1 MGTDEKGALLQ
12 RASYLIL
19 RHLRDELTAQEQ
31 EELHAWIAASAENQR
46 FFDQFKDEQQ
56 LLHKLQQLGSFDTDA
71 AWDAFTSRHFPPA
84 KVRRFPWKWAA
95 AAAVLLFLG
104 TGTYFWNRQ
113 QPAITPTTITDLVN
127 DVRPGSSKAILTLG
141 DGSTVSL
148 DSAGNK
154 VIGQGIRQS
163 GGQLEYEEQAAVSF
177 NTLATP
183 KGGQFQITLADGT
196 KIWLNAA
203 SSLRYPTA
211 FTGGMRKVEVTGE
224 AYFEV
229 AKNAAMPFIVQINP
243 HTAVE
248 VLGTRFNINAYT
260 NEASIKTTL
269 IDGAVKLTVNERSRT
284 LSPGQQ
290 AQVNSQGEIKL
301 IEKADLEE
309 ALAWKNELFYFRNAD
324 LQTVM
329 RQLERW
335 YDVEVSYSGNI
346 PARRFQG
353 EIQRNLNLSDVL
365 EGLRNTEINFSIEGR
380 KIIVKP

>member
-1 MGTDEKGALLQ
+1 METDEKGVLLQ

-19 RHLRDELTAQEQ
+19 RHLRDEITAPEQ
-31 EELHAWIAASAENQR
+31 EELQAWIAASAENQR

-56 LLHKLQQLGSFDTDA
+56 LLQKLQQLGSFDTDA
-71 AWDAFTSRHFPPA
+71 AWEAFTSRHLPPA
-84 KVRRFPWKWAA
+84 KVRTMPWKWVA
-95 AAAVLLFLG
+95 AAAVVLIAG
-104 TGTYFWNRQ
+104 VYFWNQ
-113 QPAITPTTITDLVN
+113 QKPAIEQTVVSELVN
-127 DVRPGSSKAILTLG
+127 DVKPGTSKAILTLG
-141 DGSTVSL
+141 DGSVVTL

-154 VIGQGIRQS
+154 VIGQGIRQA
-163 GGQLEYEEQAAVSF
+163 GGQLEYGEQAAVSF
-177 NTLATP
+177 NTLTTP

-211 FTGGMRKVEVTGE
+211 FAGGTRKVEVTGE

-229 AKNAAMPFIVQINP
+229 AKNAAMPFIVQINAQ
-243 HTAVE
+243 TAVE
-248 VLGTRFNINAYT
+248 VLGTSFNINAYT

-269 IDGAVKLTVNERSRT
+269 IEGAVRLTVNEQSRT

-290 AQVNSQGEIKL
+290 AQVNSQGEIRL
-301 IEKADLEE
+301 VEKADLDE
-309 ALAWKNELFYFRNAD
+309 ALAWKHEIFYFRNAD
-324 LQTVM
+324 LQAVM

-335 YDVEVSYSGNI
+335 YDVEISYSGKI
-346 PARRFQG
+346 PPRRFQG

-365 EGLRNTEINFSIEGR
+365 EGLKNTEINFSIEGR

>member
-1 MGTDEKGALLQ
+1 LETDEKGALLQ

-19 RHLRDELTAQEQ
+19 RHLRDEITAAEQ
-31 EELHAWIAASAENQR
+31 EELQAWIAASAENQR
-46 FFDQFKDEQQ
+46 FFDQFKNEQ
-56 LLHKLQQLGSFDTDA
+56 LLLNKLQQLGSYDTDA

-84 KVRRFPWKWAA
+84 KVRTMPWKWAA
-95 AAAVLLFLG
+95 AAAVLLLAG
-104 TGTYFWNRQ
+104 IYFWNQ
-113 QPAITPTTITDLVN
+113 QKPLIKQTAVAELVN
-127 DVRPGSSKAILTLG
+127 DVKPGTNKAILTLG
-141 DGSTVSL
+141 DGSTVTL
-148 DSAGNK
+148 DSTGNK
-154 VIGQGIRQS
+154 VIGQGIHQT
-163 GGQLEYEEQAAVSF
+163 GGQLEYGDQAAVSF
-177 NTLATP
+177 NTLTTP

-211 FTGGMRKVEVTGE
+211 FVGGTRKVEVTGE

-229 AKNAAMPFIVQINP
+229 AKNAAMPFVVQINP
-243 HTAVE
+243 QTAVE
-248 VLGTRFNINAYT
+248 VLGTSFNINAYT

-269 IDGAVKLTVNERSRT
+269 LEGAIGIRSHEQFRL

-290 AQVNSQGEIKL
+290 AQVNSQGEISL
-301 IEKADLEE
+301 VEKADLDE
-309 ALAWKNELFYFRNAD
+309 ALAWKHDIFYFRNAD

-335 YDVEVSYSGNI
+335 YDVEISYSGKI

-365 EGLRNTEINFSIEGR
+365 EGLKNTEINFSIEGR
-380 KIIVKP
+380 KIIVQP

>member
-1 MGTDEKGALLQ
+1 MEPDEKGTSLQ

-19 RHLRDELTAQEQ
+19 RHLRDELTVQEQ
-31 EELHAWIAASAENQR
+31 EELHAWRAASEENQR

-56 LLHKLQQLGSFDTDA
+56 LLHKLQQLGSFDTTA
-71 AWDAFTSRHFPPA
+71 AWDAFSNRHFPPA
-84 KVRRFPWKWAA
+84 KVRRMPWKWAA
-95 AAAVLLFLG
+95 AAAAVLLLSFA
-104 TGTYFWNRQ
+104 YFWNQ
-113 QPAITPTTITDLVN
+113 QRTPVVQQAELVN
-127 DVRPGSSKAILTLG
+127 DVRPGTHKAILTLG
-141 DGSTVSL
+141 DGSTVTL

-163 GGQLEYEEQAAVSF
+163 GGQLEYEEQGAVSF
-177 NTLATP
+177 NTLTTP

-196 KIWLNAA
+196 RIWLNAA

-211 FTGGMRKVEVTGE
+211 FVGDTRKVEVTGE

-229 AKNAAMPFIVQINP
+229 AENATMPFIVQINAQ
-243 HTAVE
+243 TSVE

-260 NEASIKTTL
+260 NEANIKTTL
-269 IDGAVKLTVNERSRT
+269 IEGAVKLKVKEQSRT

-290 AQVNSQGEIKL
+290 AQVNSQGEIRL
-301 IEKADLEE
+301 IEKADQDE
-309 ALAWKNELFYFRNAD
+309 ALAWKHEIFYFRNAD

-335 YDVEVSYSGNI
+335 YDVEVTYSGNI

-365 EGLRNTEINFSIEGR
+365 DGLKNTEINFSIEGR
-380 KIIVKP
+380 KIIVQP

>member
-1 MGTDEKGALLQ
+1 METDEKGALLQ

-19 RHLRDELTAQEQ
+19 RHLRDEITAPEQ
-31 EELHAWIAASAENQR
+31 EELQAWIAASAENQR

-56 LLHKLQQLGSFDTDA
+56 LLQKLQQLGSFDTDA

-84 KVRRFPWKWAA
+84 KVRTMPWKWVA
-95 AAAVLLFLG
+95 AAAVVLLAG
-104 TGTYFWNRQ
+104 VYFWNQ
-113 QPAITPTTITDLVN
+113 QKPVIEQTVVPGLVN
-127 DVRPGSSKAILTLG
+127 DVRPGTSKAILTLG
-141 DGSTVSL
+141 DGSTVTL

-154 VIGQGIRQS
+154 MIGQGIRQA
-163 GGQLEYEEQAAVSF
+163 GGQLEYGEQAAVSF
-177 NTLATP
+177 NTLTTP

-211 FTGGMRKVEVTGE
+211 FAGGTRKVEVTGE

-229 AKNAAMPFIVQINP
+229 AKHATMPFIVQINAQ
-243 HTAVE
+243 TAVE
-248 VLGTRFNINAYT
+248 VLGTSFNINAYT

-269 IDGAVKLTVNERSRT
+269 IEGAVRLTVNEQSRT

-290 AQVNSQGEIKL
+290 AQVNSQGEIRL
-301 IEKADLEE
+301 IEKADLDE
-309 ALAWKNELFYFRNAD
+309 ALAWKHEIFYFRNAD
-324 LQTVM
+324 LQAVM

-335 YDVEVSYSGNI
+335 YDVEISYSGKI
-346 PARRFQG
+346 PERRFQG

-365 EGLRNTEINFSIEGR
+365 EGLKNTEINFSIEGR

>member
-1 MGTDEKGALLQ
+1 LETDEKGALLQ
-12 RASYLIL
+12 RAGYLIL
-19 RHLRDELTAQEQ
+19 RHLRDEITAAEQ
-31 EELHAWIAASAENQR
+31 EELQAWIAASAENQR
-46 FFDQFKDEQQ
+46 FFEQFKDEQQ
-56 LLHKLQQLGSFDTDA
+56 LLQKLQQLGSFDTDA

-84 KVRRFPWKWAA
+84 KMRTMPWKWVA
-95 AAAVLLFLG
+95 AAAVVLFAG
-104 TGTYFWNRQ
+104 VYFWNQ
-113 QPAITPTTITDLVN
+113 QKPVMEKVVVSGLVN
-127 DVRPGSSKAILTLG
+127 DVKPGTSKAILTLG
-141 DGSTVSL
+141 DGSTVTL

-154 VIGQGIRQS
+154 VIRQGIKQA
-163 GGQLEYEEQAAVSF
+163 GGQLEYGEQAAVTF
-177 NTLATP
+177 NTLTTP

-211 FTGGMRKVEVTGE
+211 FTGGTRKVEVTGE

-229 AKNAAMPFIVQINP
+229 AKNATMPFIVQINAQ
-243 HTAVE
+243 TAVE
-248 VLGTRFNINAYT
+248 VLGTSFNINAYT

-269 IDGAVKLTVNERSRT
+269 IEGLVKLTVNEQSRT

-290 AQVNSQGEIKL
+290 AQVNSQGEIRL
-301 IEKADLEE
+301 IEKADMEE
-309 ALAWKNELFYFRNAD
+309 TLAWKHEIFYFRNAD
-324 LQTVM
+324 LQAVM

-335 YDVEVSYSGNI
+335 YDVEISYSGKI

-365 EGLRNTEINFSIEGR
+365 EGLKNTEINFSIEGS

>member
-1 MGTDEKGALLQ
+1 METDEKGALLQ

-19 RHLRDELTAQEQ
+19 RHLRDEITAAEQ
-31 EELHAWIAASAENQR
+31 EELQAWIAASAENQR

-56 LLHKLQQLGSFDTDA
+56 LLQKLQQLGSFDTDA

-84 KVRRFPWKWAA
+84 KVRTIRWKWAA
-95 AAAVLLFLG
+95 AAAVVLLAG
-104 TGTYFWNRQ
+104 VYFWNQ
-113 QPAITPTTITDLVN
+113 QKPATKETVVSELVN
-127 DVRPGSSKAILTLG
+127 DVKPGTHKAILTLG
-141 DGSTVSL
+141 DGSTVTL

-154 VIGQGIRQS
+154 VIGQGIRQA
-163 GGQLEYEEQAAVSF
+163 GGQLEYGEQAAISF
-177 NTLATP
+177 NTLRTP

-211 FTGGMRKVEVTGE
+211 FVGGTRKVEVTGE

-229 AKNAAMPFIVQINP
+229 AKHATRPFIVQINAQ
-243 HTAVE
+243 TAIE
-248 VLGTRFNINAYT
+248 VLGTSFNINAYT

-269 IDGAVKLTVNERSRT
+269 IEGAVRLTVNEQSRT

-290 AQVNSQGEIKL
+290 AQVNSQGDIQL
-301 IEKADLEE
+301 IEKADLDE
-309 ALAWKNELFYFRNAD
+309 ALAWKHELFYFRNAD
-324 LQTVM
+324 LQAVM

-335 YDVEVSYSGNI
+335 YDVEISYSGKI

-365 EGLRNTEINFSIEGR
+365 EGLKNTEINFSIEGR

>member
-1 MGTDEKGALLQ
+1 METDEKGALLQ

-19 RHLRDELTAQEQ
+19 RHLRDEITAPEQ
-31 EELHAWIAASAENQR
+31 EELQAWLAASAENQR

-56 LLHKLQQLGSFDTDA
+56 LLQKLQQLGRFDTEA

-84 KVRRFPWKWAA
+84 KVRTMPWKWVA
-95 AAAVLLFLG
+95 AAAVILLAG
-104 TGTYFWNRQ
+104 VYFWNQ
-113 QPAITPTTITDLVN
+113 QKPAIEQPIVSELVN
-127 DVRPGSSKAILTLG
+127 DVKPGTSKAILTLG
-141 DGSTVSL
+141 DGSVVTL

-154 VIGQGIRQS
+154 VIGQGIRQA

-177 NTLATP
+177 NTLTTP

-211 FTGGMRKVEVTGE
+211 FTEGTRKVEVTGE

-229 AKNAAMPFIVQINP
+229 AKNAAIPFIVQINAQ
-243 HTAVE
+243 TAVE
-248 VLGTRFNINAYT
+248 VLGTSFNINAYT
-260 NEASIKTTL
+260 NEASINTTL
-269 IDGAVKLTVNERSRT
+269 IEGAVKLTVNEQSRT

-290 AQVNSQGEIKL
+290 AQVNSQGKISL
-301 IEKADLEE
+301 IEKADLDE
-309 ALAWKNELFYFRNAD
+309 ALAWKHEIFYFRNAD
-324 LQTVM
+324 LQAVM

-335 YDVEVSYSGNI
+335 YDVEISYSGKI

-365 EGLRNTEINFSIEGR
+365 EGLKNTDINFSIEGR